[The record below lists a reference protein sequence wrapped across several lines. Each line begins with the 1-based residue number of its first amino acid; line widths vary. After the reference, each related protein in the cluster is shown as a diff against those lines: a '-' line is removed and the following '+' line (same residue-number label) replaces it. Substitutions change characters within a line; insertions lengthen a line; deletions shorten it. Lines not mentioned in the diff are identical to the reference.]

1 MVKEMALAFTIN
13 GVLANSFGSSTK
25 NAGKKLQD
33 LQSRAKQV
41 KMAMKN
47 TEQAQ
52 NLLNKA
58 FQAGGMSAE
67 TFQARMKSMQ
77 NSLKG
82 YSKELGDLAEKQA
95 KATSSALGGS
105 DGKGKGIS
113 EHMGSLAG
121 IASTIGVIA
130 SPFVTA
136 VKTTMDFEAAL
147 SKVQSVTNATNEDM
161 KKLSA
166 QAESLGRNTAF
177 SATEAAEAMT
187 YLGMAGWNTQQI
199 MSGMPGLLSLA
210 AASGTDLATT
220 ADIVSDDLT
229 AFGMK
234 AEQAGHM
241 ADVMA
246 VASSNANTNVE
257 MMGMTFKYAG
267 AIAGALGYRLED
279 VAVATGL
286 MANAGIKAE
295 QAGTSL
301 RSIMNRLV
309 APPTAAA
316 KALSHLGVSATNA
329 DGTVKPFTQTI
340 KELRASMKGLSDAEK
355 AEMASDIAGTEAM
368 SGFLAVV
375 NASED
380 DFNKLTNAVENADG
394 AAEKMAAIKLNNLQ
408 GDLTLAK
415 SALEDV
421 AIQIGKALT
430 PSLREFAQEAA
441 NTLSALGEWASQNQE
456 LITTVGK
463 IAVAVAG
470 AVLGVKA
477 FQLGISLL
485 VGGFNILKSPIM
497 FVIEHFGIIK
507 TVAST
512 LFSVIQTG
520 ITLITPM
527 IKGLFVLISSHP
539 IIAIITAIIGALIYL
554 WNTNEWFRNGVI
566 DAWNAISAAAYESF
580 GGAFETISTFMNE
593 IQTCVSN
600 AVDWVVQKWESL
612 KSTLSAPIET
622 AVSIMSKSADI
633 TANASGGIYG
643 KGAFLTTFAE
653 NSPEAAIPIDGSR
666 RAESLWRQTGA
677 MMGLTRNDMSVNL
690 SIPVTINGNADAGTV
705 SQIQQSIDSAVERAL
720 QRIQHQRGRVSY
732 A

>member
-1 MVKEMALAFTIN
+1 LVKEMALAFTIN

>member
-309 APPTAAA
+309 APTAAA
-316 KALSHLGVSATNA
+316 KALSRLGVSATNA

-355 AEMASDIAGTEAM
+355 AEMASDIAGTDAM

-512 LFSVIQTG
+512 LFSAIQTG